1 MQPVVVLLDGGA
13 LINRH
18 RATPITS
25 VKLPVCSV
33 LMWASSWVSGGDD
46 VVLLMAV
53 DSRRLGIYP
62 VPGDKDV
69 QGFVAASLWQQVAC
83 TVLFVGWVPGVRNL
97 TTLRATDCKQLVD
110 LCASWMSGGIDEV
123 LRMASVWRL
132 LVNISALCVGWV
144 PGESEVMTWAEAD
157 LCQWAAFPV
166 LNRGWVPGD
175 GNPNSNSRR
184 LNFSCCDWGQYCH
197 GLGLE
202 GGLSVELGGQH
213 QEEGGK
219 VLTLAGRLPARKLF
233 QFSHFSMLTSIHD
246 GPTPDVQNVFVSG
259 LEVLEIVV
267 FLIILC
273 KLFVL
278 NCQSFTCN
286 LLEAVSSVQFSAV
299 RPGSPAR
306 QGASNV

>member
-1 MQPVVVLLDGGA
+1 
-13 LINRH
+13 
-18 RATPITS
+18 
-25 VKLPVCSV
+25 
-33 LMWASSWVSGGDD
+33 
-46 VVLLMAV
+46 
-53 DSRRLGIYP
+53 
-62 VPGDKDV
+62 
-69 QGFVAASLWQQVAC
+69 
-83 TVLFVGWVPGVRNL
+83 
-97 TTLRATDCKQLVD
+97 
-110 LCASWMSGGIDEV
+110 
-123 LRMASVWRL
+123 
-132 LVNISALCVGWV
+132 V

-175 GNPNSNSRR
+175 GNPNSNSRH

-219 VLTLAGRLPARKLF
+219 VLTLAGRLPARKHF
-233 QFSHFSMLTSIHD
+233 QFSQFSMLTSIHD

-273 KLFVL
+273 KLLVP